1 MPELALSTVYVLI
14 TRVSPHVRVPSHTVD
29 LHSLGVSKSCFV
41 VFILMFYLY
50 NIRKSSEVIKI
61 IMFWLSAIAKDCF
74 SVVLPNDTENC
85 RQWLEMTTRNTHI
98 YPTVSFK

>member
-14 TRVSPHVRVPSHTVD
+14 TRVSPHVRVPSNTVD

-61 IMFWLSAIAKDCF
+61 IMFWLSAI
-74 SVVLPNDTENC
+74 PNDTENC

-98 YPTVSFK
+98 YQTVSFK